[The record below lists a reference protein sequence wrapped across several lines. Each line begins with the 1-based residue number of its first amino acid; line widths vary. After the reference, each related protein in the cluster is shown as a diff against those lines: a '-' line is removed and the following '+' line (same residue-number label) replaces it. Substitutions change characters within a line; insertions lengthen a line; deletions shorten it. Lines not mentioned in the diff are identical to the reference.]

1 MKNKQKLIE
10 QKEHLYK
17 IKKQSLI
24 LSSLFENEFLQRLG
38 SKKALEK
45 WRDSMLDDMNRLK
58 KEIQDLNNNLKK

>member
-38 SKKALEK
+38 SKKALEE

>member
-38 SKKALEK
+38 SKKALEE

-58 KEIQDLNNNLKK
+58 KDIQDLNNNLKK